1 MIEDDIYPLL
11 GKLANGRVYA
21 YVIPFCHYHS
31 THLKHPFI
39 LFSLNQEDNYDA
51 AQKPTSQLIS
61 ISVDC
66 YASTVAEA
74 RALREQAKIAL
85 TILKPNKSIEYN
97 DFDVEYEKFRMT
109 LEITL
114 SR

>member
-11 GKLANGRVYA
+11 GKLVNGRVYA
-21 YVIPFCHYHS
+21 YAIPFFHYHS
-31 THLKHPFI
+31 THQKHPFI
-39 LFSLNQEDNYDA
+39 LFSLSQEYNYDV

-61 ISVDC
+61 ISVAC
-66 YASTVAEA
+66 YAGTVAEA
-74 RALREQAKIAL
+74 RALREQAKVAL

-109 LEITL
+109 LEILL